1 METSGALL
9 WREKGI
15 ALVTTLFI
23 LTLLFLLGSGLA
35 MATRGATMVSSSYRS
50 QKIAFES
57 AESGIEFTRES
68 IRASLSD
75 GRTLDELLRDGGTL
89 VDATR
94 LLGFRG
100 TTGSN
105 NRSGQTPRVA
115 SRALGSA
122 AFQVFLNN
130 DRGDGVTSTT
140 DTNDRILLTSFGN
153 GPTGVGFAAVQ
164 VELQIFFADFPPLPG
179 LIVLPGPD
187 VEISAA
193 HANPIALRGEDG
205 AQPGSC
211 YPTFAVSSQAALQS
225 LNNAIASR
233 PGSYTTC
240 NPSGPPR
247 EGPQTTESFI
257 RNDPTAPAN
266 PYSPSWD
273 YAPPLQ
279 EGTPRLTEV
288 DYLDG
293 FLQRARAAVHSVAS
307 DCDSLSSLG
316 SSSSPQVVVVNG
328 DCSLNRDGAGI
339 LVVTGALTIRGDRSY
354 EGLILVIGEGRVTI
368 DGSGNGI
375 TIDGAMLVANT
386 RQPWSQDSRYVG
398 VPRFDDNGGGN
409 SVRQYDST
417 WANARPARQTLP
429 LEKIAY
435 QQLR

>member
-1 METSGALL
+1 MEARGND
-9 WREKGI
+9 KGI

-75 GRTLDELLRDGGTL
+75 GRTLDELLRDGETL

-94 LLGFRG
+94 LIGFRG

-130 DRGDGVTSTT
+130 DRADGVTSTT

-164 VELQIFFADFPPLPG
+164 VELQIFFADLPPLPG

-187 VEISAA
+187 VEINAA
-193 HANPIALRGEDG
+193 HANPIVLRGDDG
-205 AQPGSC
+205 AQPRSC

-225 LNNAIASR
+225 VNNAIASR
-233 PGSYTTC
+233 PESYTTC
-240 NPSGPPR
+240 DPGNPSGPPR
-247 EGPQTTESFI
+247 EGAQTTESFI

-273 YAPPLQ
+273 YVPPLQ

-288 DYLDG
+288 EYLDG
-293 FLQRARAAVHSVAS
+293 FVQRARAAVQSVAS
-307 DCDSLSSLG
+307 DCDSLPSLG
-316 SSSSPQVVVVNG
+316 SSSSPKVVVVNG

-386 RQPWSQDSRYVG
+386 RQPWTQDSRYVG
-398 VPRFDDNGGGN
+398 VPRFDDSGGGN

-417 WANARPARQTLP
+417 WANARSARQTLP
-429 LEKIAY
+429 LEKISY